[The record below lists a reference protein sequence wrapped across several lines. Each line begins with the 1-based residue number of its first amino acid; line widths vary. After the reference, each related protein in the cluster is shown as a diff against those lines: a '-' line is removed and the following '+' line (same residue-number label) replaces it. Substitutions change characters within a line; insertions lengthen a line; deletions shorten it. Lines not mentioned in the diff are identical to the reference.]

1 MKNWILNNK
10 KKTIKIAIVFLSFIL
25 LIIFLKFVIGY
36 LIPNKGKSVYGD
48 RCKITEN
55 YPVADDR
62 KAKIEEFLKDYKKT
76 ELVKFEVKCNLI
88 DIVLKVD
95 DSVKLSTVKGMAK
108 KLLSVFTEEELEH
121 YDIELMV
128 DSNKENS
135 SVYPV
140 MGTHHKK
147 IDGSMNKNFVW

>member
-1 MKNWILNNK
+1 MKEWILNNK
-10 KKTIKIAIVFLSFIL
+10 KKTIKIAIVLFSFIL
-25 LIIFLKFVIGY
+25 LFIFLKFVIGY

-48 RCKITEN
+48 RCKITED
-55 YPVADDR
+55 YPVAEDR
-62 KAKIEEFLKDYKKT
+62 ENKIKEFLKDYTKT

-88 DIVLKVD
+88 DIVVKVD
-95 DSVKLSTVKGMAK
+95 DSVKLSTVKNMGK
-108 KLLSVFTEEELEH
+108 KLLEVFTQEELEH

-128 DSNKENS
+128 DSNKEKS